1 MSFFQLKL
9 LGLLSTLA
17 FNANAATGEFYQ
29 LDTGSAGTTAVAL
42 KAWDD
47 IKVSASHSRWSAQG
61 HASTFAVTKN
71 LPLAL
76 LDGVQL
82 AWGVQGIAHRSSPDA
97 AQASASG
104 IGLKLSAEWQPRFT
118 SAQSY
123 FLLERASIFGS
134 WLAVAQYKNDALP
147 VAIEWVG
154 VGDKRWYVGHSIA
167 LRYALPDTRW
177 SLRLGYRLNDKS
189 IFFGLSHNSF

>member
-1 MSFFQLKL
+1 
-9 LGLLSTLA
+9 
-17 FNANAATGEFYQ
+17 
-29 LDTGSAGTTAVAL
+29 
-42 KAWDD
+42 
-47 IKVSASHSRWSAQG
+47 
-61 HASTFAVTKN
+61 
-71 LPLAL
+71 
-76 LDGVQL
+76 
-82 AWGVQGIAHRSSPDA
+82 
-97 AQASASG
+97 
-104 IGLKLSAEWQPRFT
+104 
-118 SAQSY
+118 
-123 FLLERASIFGS
+123 LLERASIFGS